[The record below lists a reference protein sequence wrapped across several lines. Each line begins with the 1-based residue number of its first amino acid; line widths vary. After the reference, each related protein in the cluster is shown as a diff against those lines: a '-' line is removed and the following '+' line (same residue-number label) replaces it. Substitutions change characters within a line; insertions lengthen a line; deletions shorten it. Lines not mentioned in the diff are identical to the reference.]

1 MKPTIENLNDS
12 FKVSYDVFEASR
24 NEAIEVLNLYHNR
37 QYTTD
42 QLNTLANRGQPAETF
57 NIIKLFA
64 RMLVGYYSTIV
75 NNVKVDPTKEE
86 SVIAA
91 AVLQDTID
99 YVFRTNN
106 FSASGDKI
114 KLDGIL
120 TGLMVSYV
128 DVHPTGETDEF
139 GRPKY
144 RIDISHV
151 PSLEV
156 AIDPMSRL
164 DDYSDAKFIHRFKWV
179 AQEDVDRLYSKKK
192 RESLDAYYNGLYINE
207 ADFDYTYHTQFMGRY
222 KRFDNYLIVQSIIK
236 DGDKTWSIHWSQNE
250 ILSKENISHKYVKMP
265 YRVQKFNMSDK
276 AEFYGLFR
284 EVIETQKAINQALLK
299 IQLMVNTQKAFVQ
312 DGAIDNIAEFTDQF
326 NRVNAI
332 IPVKDLAGVQIENL
346 SADVQQQYAII
357 ENGLNRVQRV
367 LSINDAFLGLA
378 YASDSGSKV
387 KLQQNA
393 SAVAQRYSSSKIEN
407 FYRLLGWDILNLVKQ
422 YFTAHDIVRVS
433 DGYEGYRWTELNKPA
448 EVPVTDPQTGQPVIN
463 PQTGQ
468 IQTRV
473 VFEEVKDPATGKPLK
488 DKEGNYILAPIPT
501 LDSDIQFSSADI
513 SLDTVSFDNDE
524 AQNNQLFSQFM
535 NGPVGNMLSQVNPQ
549 GYFRIAGLSVKNLKS
564 KYSPEIAQILNQ
576 TSQMMQ
582 QQQQQQQ
589 MEQQQQQQG
598 GQPQMSQA
606 QASNQLPGRPS
617 QGNA

>member
-75 NNVKVDPTKEE
+75 NNIKVDPTKEE
-86 SVIAA
+86 STLAA

-128 DVHPTGETDEF
+128 DVHPTGEVDEF

-144 RIDISHV
+144 RIDINHV

-222 KRFDNYLIVQSIIK
+222 KRFDNYLIVHSIIK

-250 ILSKENISHKYVKMP
+250 ILSKENISNKNVKMP

-299 IQLMVNTQKAFVQ
+299 IQLMVNTQKAFVE

-332 IPVKDLAGVQIENL
+332 IPVKDLSGVQIENL

-422 YFTAHDIVRVS
+422 YFTAHDVVRVS

-448 EVPVTDPQTGQPVIN
+448 EVPVINPQTGQPVIN

-468 IQTRV
+468 VQTRV
-473 VFEEVKDPATGKPLK
+473 VFEEVKDPATGQPLR
-488 DKEGNYILAPIPT
+488 DKEGHYILAPIPT
-501 LDSDIQFSSADI
+501 LDTDIQFSSADI

-535 NGPVGNMLSQVNPQ
+535 NGPVGNMLSQVNPE

-582 QQQQQQQ
+582 QHQQ
-589 MEQQQQQQG
+589 MQQEQMQG

>member
-75 NNVKVDPTKEE
+75 NNIKVDPTKEE
-86 SVIAA
+86 STLAA

-128 DVHPTGETDEF
+128 DVHPTGEVDEF

-144 RIDISHV
+144 RIDINHV

-250 ILSKENISHKYVKMP
+250 ILSKENISNKNVKMP

-299 IQLMVNTQKAFVQ
+299 IQLMVNTQKAFVE

-332 IPVKDLAGVQIENL
+332 IPVKNLSGVQIENL

-422 YFTAHDIVRVS
+422 YFTAHDVVRVS

-448 EVPVTDPQTGQPVIN
+448 EVPVINPQTGQPVIN

-468 IQTRV
+468 VQTRV
-473 VFEEVKDPATGKPLK
+473 VFEEVKDPATGQPLR
-488 DKEGNYILAPIPT
+488 DKEGHYILAPIPT
-501 LDSDIQFSSADI
+501 LDTDIQFSSADI

-535 NGPVGNMLSQVNPQ
+535 NGPVGNMLSQVNPE

-582 QQQQQQQ
+582 QHQQ
-589 MEQQQQQQG
+589 MQQEQMQG